1 MESTNRTRPS
11 WVDNALYPF
20 RDNWMVIDG
29 HTIHF
34 VDEGPRDRPVLL
46 FVHAGPAWS
55 FTYRYHIRE
64 LSQDFRCIAPDFPGY
79 GLSHAANGYHY
90 TLSEQAEVLTKFV
103 QALQLHNIVVW
114 ANDAGGPTSILG
126 LAPLADSVDGLVVGG
141 TFGWSLK
148 PYRTVSWT
156 LRIVTGS
163 LFRFINR
170 YTNILAWSMGHLAVG
185 SRKMSKSESQ
195 QYQKPFKERDR
206 RNRPL
211 KLFRS
216 CLDHG
221 TQQELANALRSFHD
235 KPVLVQFGD
244 KDPMTAQHWPER
256 WTKEI
261 PRSRVHI
268 IPRVKHFT
276 FEDAPEAT
284 VENFRQWWKTIH
296 LGGEDQASQTIKCFQ
311 GLRSF
316 CMVIQPTCRLN
327 PS

>member
-1 MESTNRTRPS
+1 MESTYPRARPS
-11 WVDNALYPF
+11 WVDNAIYPF
-20 RDNWMVIDG
+20 RYNWMILDG
-29 HTIHF
+29 HTIHY
-34 VDEGPRDRPVLL
+34 VDEGPRDKPVLL
-46 FVHAGPAWS
+46 FVHPGPAWS

-64 LSQDFRCIAPDFPGY
+64 LSHDFRCVAPDFPGY
-79 GLSHAANGYHY
+79 GLSHAANDYHY

-103 QALQLHNIVVW
+103 QALHLDNIIVW

-126 LAPLADSVDGLVVGG
+126 LAPLADHVNGLVVGG

-156 LRIVTGS
+156 LRIVTS
-163 LFRFINR
+163 SVFRFINR
-170 YTNILAWSMGHLAVG
+170 YSNILAWSIGHLALG
-185 SRKMSKSESQ
+185 SRKMSRTESE
-195 QYQKPFKERDR
+195 QYQRPFKERDS

-211 KLFRS
+211 KLFKS
-216 CLDHG
+216 FLDHE
-221 TQQELANALRSFHD
+221 TQQELDNALRSFHD

-244 KDPMTAQHWPER
+244 KDPMTGQHWPER

-261 PRSRVHI
+261 PGSRVYI

-296 LGGEDQASQTIKCFQ
+296 LGVEDQAFSNYQQ
-311 GLRSF
+311 S
-316 CMVIQPTCRLN
+316 
-327 PS
+327 